1 MIHVIPESELILN
14 VDGSVYHLN
23 LLPKD
28 LADDI
33 ILVGDPDR
41 VEKVSAHFDKIE
53 MKKEKREFIT
63 HTGYIGNKRI
73 SVLST
78 GIGTDNIDIVLNEI
92 DMLKN
97 IDLESRMVKK
107 ELGKCRIYRVGTS
120 GALQADIPVDSLLVS
135 THGIGLD
142 GVMNYYQSRKD
153 LDIENHIASQLGYD
167 FILPYISY
175 GSKALIDK
183 FDDSFV
189 RGATATC
196 CGFYAPQGR
205 MIRKNIVS
213 DDLVQRLSKLNFSNI
228 ASKPELSGL
237 LVTNFE
243 METSAIYGL
252 STLFGFDAIS
262 VNAIMANRIT
272 NKFSKQGAKTI
283 ENAIVKTLEVIC
295 K

>member
-107 ELGKCRIYRVGTS
+107 ELIKCRIYRVGTS
-120 GALQADIPVDSLLVS
+120 GALQADIPVDSLLIS

-167 FILPYISY
+167 FITPYLSY

-183 FDDSFV
+183 FDNSFV
-189 RGATATC
+189 RGATVTC

-213 DDLVQRLSKLNFSNI
+213 EDLVQRLSKLNFSNL
-228 ASKPELSGL
+228 SNRPELNAVR
-237 LVTNFE
+237 VTNFE
-243 METSAIYGL
+243 METAAIYGL
-252 STLFGFDAIS
+252 SALFGFDAIS
-262 VNAIMANRIT
+262 VNAIVANRIT
-272 NKFSKQGAKTI
+272 NNFSKQGAKTI

>member
-1 MIHVIPESELILN
+1 MIHRIPESELILN
-14 VDGSVYHLN
+14 EDDSVYHLN
-23 LLPKD
+23 LLPPD

-33 ILVGDPDR
+33 IFVGDPDR
-41 VEKVSAHFDKIE
+41 VEKVSAHFDRIE

-63 HTGYIGNKRI
+63 HTGYIGSKRI

-97 IDLESRMVKK
+97 IDLESRLVKK
-107 ELGKCRIYRVGTS
+107 ELSNCRIYRVGTS
-120 GALQADIPVDSLLVS
+120 GALQSDISVDSLLIT
-135 THGIGLD
+135 THAIGLD
-142 GVMNYYQSRKD
+142 GVMNYYQNRKD
-153 LDIENHIASQLGYD
+153 LDIENQIYSQLGYD
-167 FILPYISY
+167 FITPYLSY
-175 GSKALIDK
+175 GSIALADK
-183 FDDSFV
+183 FDDSFL
-189 RGATATC
+189 RGVTATC

-213 DDLVQRLSKLNFSNI
+213 DDLVQRLSKLSFSNT
-228 ASKPELSGL
+228 ASKPKLNGSR
-237 LVTNFE
+237 VTNFE

-252 STLFGFDAIS
+252 SALFGFDAIS

-272 NKFSKQGAKTI
+272 NKFSKQGAKTV
-283 ENAIVKTLEVIC
+283 EKAIVKTLEVIC

>member
-1 MIHVIPESELILN
+1 MLHVIPESELILN
-14 VDGSVYHLN
+14 EDGSVYHLN
-23 LLPKD
+23 LLPPD

-33 ILVGDPDR
+33 IFVGDPDR
-41 VEKVSAHFDKIE
+41 VEKVSAHFDRIE

-63 HTGYIGNKRI
+63 HTGYIGSKRI

-97 IDLESRMVKK
+97 IDLDSRQEKK
-107 ELGKCRIYRVGTS
+107 ELSKCRIYRVGTS

-135 THGIGLD
+135 THGVGLD
-142 GVMNYYQSRKD
+142 GVMNYYQIRKD
-153 LDIENHIASQLGYD
+153 LDIENQIYSQLGYD
-167 FILPYISY
+167 FIAPYLSY
-175 GSKALIDK
+175 GSIALIDK
-183 FDDSFV
+183 FDESFL
-189 RGATATC
+189 RGVTATC

-228 ASKPELSGL
+228 GSKPELSGL
-237 LVTNFE
+237 RVTNFE

-252 STLFGFDAIS
+252 SALFGFDAIS

>member
-73 SVLST
+73 TVLST

-92 DMLKN
+92 DILKN

-228 ASKPELSGL
+228 ASKPELNGL
-237 LVTNFE
+237 IVTNFE

-252 STLFGFDAIS
+252 SALFGFDAIS

-272 NKFSKQGAKTI
+272 NNFSKQGAKTI

>member
-73 SVLST
+73 TVLST

-92 DMLKN
+92 DILKN

-107 ELGKCRIYRVGTS
+107 EVGKCRIYRVGTS

-228 ASKPELSGL
+228 ASKPELNGL
-237 LVTNFE
+237 IVTNFE

-252 STLFGFDAIS
+252 SALFGFDAIS

-272 NKFSKQGAKTI
+272 NNFSKQGAKTI

>member
-14 VDGSVYHLN
+14 ADGSVYHLN
-23 LLPKD
+23 LLPSD

-33 ILVGDPDR
+33 IIVGDPDR
-41 VEKVSAHFDKIE
+41 VEKVSAHFDRIE

-63 HTGYIGNKRI
+63 HTGYIGTKRI

-97 IDLESRMVKK
+97 IDLESRVVKK
-107 ELGKCRIYRVGTS
+107 ELSKCRIYRVGTS
-120 GALQADIPVDSLLVS
+120 GALQADISVDTLLIS

-142 GVMNYYQSRKD
+142 GVMNYYQNRKD
-153 LDIENHIASQLGYD
+153 LDIENHIASQLAYD
-167 FILPYISY
+167 FITPYLSY
-175 GSKALIDK
+175 GSEDLIEK

-189 RGATATC
+189 RGATVTC

-213 DDLVQRLSKLNFSNI
+213 EDLVQRLSKLKLSNI
-228 ASKPELSGL
+228 VNRPELNDVR
-237 LVTNFE
+237 VTNFE
-243 METSAIYGL
+243 METAAIYGL
-252 STLFGFDAIS
+252 SALFGFDAIS
-262 VNAIMANRIT
+262 VNAIVANRIS
-272 NKFSKQGAKTI
+272 NNFSKNGAKTV

>member
-14 VDGSVYHLN
+14 ADGSVYHLN
-23 LLPKD
+23 LHPSD

-41 VEKVSAHFDKIE
+41 VEKVSAHFDRIE

-73 SVLST
+73 TVLST

-97 IDLESRMVKK
+97 IDLQSRVVKP
-107 ELGKCRIYRVGTS
+107 ELSNCRIYRVGTS
-120 GALQADIPVDSLLVS
+120 GALQADIPVDSLLIS

-142 GVMNYYQSRKD
+142 GVMNYYQNRKD
-153 LDIENHIASQLGYD
+153 LEVENHIASQLNYD
-167 FILPYISY
+167 FITPYVSY
-175 GSKALIDK
+175 VSKSLIDK

-189 RGATATC
+189 RGATVTC

-213 DDLVQRLSKLNFSNI
+213 EELVQRLSKLNLSNI
-228 ASKPELSGL
+228 ASRPELNGVR
-237 LVTNFE
+237 VTNFE
-243 METSAIYGL
+243 METAAIYGL
-252 STLFGFDAIS
+252 SALFGFDAIS
-262 VNAIMANRIT
+262 VNAIVANRI
-272 NKFSKQGAKTI
+272 NNNFSKQGAITI